1 MDNLGWVHPSTLNCG
16 GCSVDVLWNCTWTAW
31 SAPEIATLDW
41 ELGCD
46 PSAVLDGDAVL
57 TGRPG
62 SILGGPCVH
71 LLRGD
76 FGIARGLQRD
86 LGLQ

>member
-1 MDNLGWVHPSTLNCG
+1 MLLGTGGRVDNLGWVHPSTLNCG

-62 SILGGPCVH
+62 SILGGLLVDV
-71 LLRGD
+71 LRGD
-76 FGIARGLQRD
+76 L
-86 LGLQ
+86 